1 MRMDIKKHI
10 QTLFLETEVYRS
22 HALFVEAKNKHTDLV
37 KLIRQSDQLK
47 NKKELI
53 AALSKRMQHLEIEA
67 RKFEEAGAST
77 QMSRKSRDL
86 VKKLFSSS
94 KEEGSDAAEHEG
106 AKALLVFGQYESA
119 LSEFNKLI
127 KRDAVRVDA
136 AKNIIRC
143 HIGLSSLDN
152 AVTQYQQWSSN
163 GQFPSEDL
171 EKIRSFLQDALN
183 NWGIYKD
190 LPKPKETTNVK
201 DHSVEEEDIIEILS
215 VKIPL
220 DVESQKG
227 KIIKLDV
234 SFQKGIMLNIIIPS
248 TSRALI
254 DNLKIGLK
262 LNDVQFYSAAVI
274 FKGSCLVSAKKQIK
288 SGPKKGDYI
297 LVMKILNRL

>member
-1 MRMDIKKHI
+1 MDII
-10 QTLFLETEVYRS
+10 NRLRLFLESEVYRS
-22 HALFVEAKNKHTDLV
+22 QGLYVEAKNKHTELV
-37 KLIRQSDQLK
+37 KLILHNDQLK

-53 AALSKRMQHLEIEA
+53 AAWSKRMKDLEIEA
-67 RKFEEAGAST
+67 RKFEEDGAST
-77 QMSRKSRDL
+77 QMSRKNQDL

-94 KEEGSDAAEHEG
+94 EEEGSDAAELEG
-106 AKALLVFGQYESA
+106 AKALFVFGQLESA

-171 EKIRSFLQDALN
+171 EKIRSFLQDNLN
-183 NWGIYKD
+183 KRGIYKH
-190 LPKPKETTNVK
+190 LPKPKETTNVTS
-201 DHSVEEEDIIEILS
+201 HAVEEDVIDILS

-227 KIIKLDV
+227 KVIKLDV
-234 SFQKGIMLNIIIPS
+234 SFQKGIILNIIIPN

-254 DNLKIGLK
+254 SNLKVGLK

-297 LVMKILNRL
+297 LVMKILNL